1 MKGLDGN
8 PKGGCV
14 PPLKYKYPTKYFRL
28 NIFLSSDVGIE
39 DLEYGWCFLENVEH
53 PENPTE
59 SCYEDVAWSAADG
72 RFGGF

>member
-1 MKGLDGN
+1 MFLHSSI
-8 PKGGCV
+8 
-14 PPLKYKYPTKYFRL
+14 
-28 NIFLSSDVGIE
+28 NIQQNISDSIFFLSSDVGIE